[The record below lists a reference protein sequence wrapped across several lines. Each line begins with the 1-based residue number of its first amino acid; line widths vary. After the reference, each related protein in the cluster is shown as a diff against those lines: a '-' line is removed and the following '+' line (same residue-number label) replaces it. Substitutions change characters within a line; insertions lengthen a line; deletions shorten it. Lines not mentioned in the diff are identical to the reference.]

1 MIVLTGDWQC
11 VKGRMAPG
19 GAHIQLDQRTGKNY
33 ARDPNLPSSG
43 SQFMSSF
50 QTTTI
55 SPPPGFGLTTGS
67 GLGPVSPPSVSD
79 VCQPEI
85 LPSKVYSHVII
96 PSCVSIRK
104 PALIN
109 RGFRNFNDW
118 NSYQSNLYIGRD
130 NRYVPGVIGSKWQ
143 NPFQVKNLD

>member
-1 MIVLTGDWQC
+1 
-11 VKGRMAPG
+11 
-19 GAHIQLDQRTGKNY
+19 
-33 ARDPNLPSSG
+33 
-43 SQFMSSF
+43 MSLF

-67 GLGPVSPPSVSD
+67 GLGTVSPPTVSSVSD
-79 VCQPEI
+79 VYQPKI
-85 LPSKVYSHVII
+85 LPSKVHSHVII

-118 NSYQSNLYIGRD
+118 NSNQSNLYIGRD
-130 NRYVPGVIGSKWQ
+130 NHYVPGVIGSKWQ
-143 NPFQVKNLD
+143 NP